1 MTSRTLLRNMVR
13 GRGRFDAPTPIMRTV
28 FSGETDYMAL
38 KKCPK
43 CELNYIREDEEY
55 CNVCLRSMKK
65 RRAAAEPEE
74 EERICSECGEA
85 PAVKGHD
92 LCEACLKEQK
102 RQEEL
107 ENIILLETEDGEPFE
122 DADADEEEE
131 ED

>member
-1 MTSRTLLRNMVR
+1 
-13 GRGRFDAPTPIMRTV
+13 
-28 FSGETDYMAL
+28 MAL

-43 CELNYIREDEEY
+43 CELNYIREDEQY

-65 RRAAAEPEE
+65 RKGTAEPE

-92 LCEACLKEQK
+92 LCEACLREQK

-107 ENIILLETEDGEPFE
+107 ENVILMETADGEPFE
-122 DADADEEEE
+122 DGEDEEEE
-131 ED
+131 DD